1 MHPLSDWYMENG
13 EYTSVNRS
21 AGMAYDSDN
30 DAWVELGSTPGSTP
44 VWWSRD
50 RKEKDSSTHDW
61 CTHLDAN
68 PRYRELK
75 SRLQEAESQRTQI
88 QSKREKA
95 INEQKDN
102 RFYYVLA
109 GFFGVLG
116 LFSLCCLIDH
126 FITPHAPS
134 IRDIV
139 LWILTAFVLFLAIS
153 LFHTA
158 LNDSRK
164 ASTDIEQFDKL
175 IVQLG
180 REIDETKRLINNM
193 ESAPGN
199 SSPNPKR

>member
-1 MHPLSDWYMENG
+1 MENG
-13 EYTSVNRS
+13 EYASVNRS

-44 VWWSRD
+44 VWWSRDWRD

-95 INEQKDN
+95 INEQKKN
-102 RFYYVLA
+102 RLYYVLA
-109 GFFGVLG
+109 GFLGVVW
-116 LFSLCCLIDH
+116 LFDLCYLIDR
-126 FITPHAPS
+126 FITSHAS
-134 IRDIV
+134 NIYDIV
-139 LWILTAFVLFLAIS
+139 LSIITALLLFLDIS
-153 LFHTA
+153 YFRTV
-158 LNDSRK
+158 LNDSRR
-164 ASTDIEQFDKL
+164 ANADIAQFDKL

-193 ESAPGN
+193 ESATGN
-199 SSPNPKR
+199 HSPNPKR

>member
-1 MHPLSDWYMENG
+1 MENG

-44 VWWSRD
+44 AWW
-50 RKEKDSSTHDW
+50 KEKGSSTHDW
-61 CTHLDAN
+61 RTRLDAWRTRLDAN

-95 INEQKDN
+95 INEQNCN
-102 RFYYVLA
+102 RFYYFLA
-109 GFFGVLG
+109 GFFGVLW
-116 LFSLCCLIDH
+116 LVDLCILIDR
-126 FITPHAPS
+126 FITSHAPN

-139 LWILTAFVLFLAIS
+139 TLIPLSFFLFLAIS

-175 IVQLG
+175 IVQLS

-193 ESAPGN
+193 ESATGN